1 MIGFPPV
8 PGNFSKIYC
17 KDGHEH
23 FSSQIGNYLNVME
36 NIFWHQ

>member
-23 FSSQIGNYLNVME
+23 QAKQVI
-36 NIFWHQ
+36 I